1 MDDMLFAFSVSS
13 AGKTVGE
20 ASKVL
25 YFVRAESDRK
35 NLVLGPWCGAWCFH
49 HKWHGGGC
57 VLCAWPRGGSLFVLK
72 WEKQTCAGPVPS
84 ILQHALG
91 QGAELAARTLGPGV
105 QLASLV
111 GRSLATRCL

>member
-35 NLVLGPWCGAWCFH
+35 NLVLGPWCH

-105 QLASLV
+105 QLASFA
-111 GRSLATRCL
+111 SLASRSGGA